1 MNPTIPTSMQAVRI
15 DQPRGQ
21 LTLQE
26 VPVPKPGPGQVLVR
40 MAAAPIN
47 PSDLGALTGIR
58 YSGEASFPFT
68 PGKEGSGT
76 VVAAG
81 AGLMPAFLN
90 GKRVA
95 CAAQESGGGSW
106 AEYMLTSALTCIPLN
121 NKVSLEQGS
130 MLLVNPL
137 TAMALFDIAKS
148 GRHKAVVSTAAA
160 SALGGMLISL
170 AKKEQI
176 AIINVVHRQALVDRL
191 HQRGCEYVLNSADPD
206 FDAQLKTLAARLQA
220 TLLLDAVS
228 GEMTGRLVEAAPF
241 GSTILLYSNLS
252 QQDGKFNAVTALSK
266 DLNMQGFLLSNWTA
280 KKNFLQILLLSQ
292 KVQKLIREDFDLP
305 VRQRLPLSA
314 AQQGLEMYLANMSA
328 GKILLVAYPQAVP
341 LQ

>member
-1 MNPTIPTSMQAVRI
+1 MNATIPTSMQAVQI
-15 DQPRGQ
+15 DRPRGQ
-21 LTLQE
+21 LSLRE
-26 VPVPKPGPGQVLVR
+26 VPVPQPGPGQVLVR

-58 YSGEASFPFT
+58 YSGKASFPFT

-81 AGLMPAFLN
+81 AGFLPSFLK

-95 CAAQESGGGSW
+95 CAATESGGGTW
-106 AEYMLTSALTCIPLN
+106 AEYTLTSALTCIPLN
-121 NKVSLEQGS
+121 KKVSLERGC

-137 TAMALFDIAKS
+137 TAIAIFDIARS

-176 AIINVVHRQALVDRL
+176 ALINVVHRQAQVDALR
-191 HQRGCEYVLNSADPD
+191 QRGAEYVLNSTAPD
-206 FDAQLKTLAARLQA
+206 FDAQLKSLAARLQA
-220 TLLLDAVS
+220 TLILDAVS
-228 GEMTGRLVEAAPF
+228 GEMTARLVAAAPS

-252 QQDGKFNAVTALSK
+252 QQDSTFNAVTALSNN
-266 DLNMQGFLLSNWTA
+266 LTLQGFLLTHWFA

-292 KVQKLIREDFDLP
+292 KVQSLVTEDFDLP
-305 VRQRLPLSA
+305 VRKRLPLAA
-314 AQQGLEMYLANMSA
+314 AQEGLEMYLADMSA
-328 GKILLVAYPQAVP
+328 GKILLVADPQAVP
-341 LQ
+341 L